1 MKFIKGVLGMK
12 KSNFAALLMGIASGM
27 LFALG
32 MCMTLLPEW
41 QAMTE
46 GIIMG
51 LGGLVLGAVTYVVW
65 CRMEHRPLP
74 KLNLRSV
81 LFIGYI
87 VLSLL
92 VLGIGLCLCLVGA
105 RYFLGAIIGVVGILM
120 LVMLIPMT
128 VGLK

>member
-1 MKFIKGVLGMK
+1 MK
-12 KSNFAALLMGIASGM
+12 KSNFVALLMGIASGT

-46 GIIMG
+46 GILLG

-65 CRMEHRPLP
+65 CKMSHRPLP
-74 KLNLRSV
+74 KLNLKS
-81 LFIGYI
+81 LLLIGYI
-87 VLSLL
+87 MLSLL
-92 VLGIGLCLCLVGA
+92 ILGIGLCLCLVGA